1 VTRSGRSPHSVNVAP
16 TSLHPVNSA
25 SKKLHRLKAQPV
37 NAVSVCRDALK
48 RTLPN
53 TQSVNTEFR
62 VTASEKST
70 SWNSHRT

>member
-1 VTRSGRSPHSVNVAP
+1 M
-16 TSLHPVNSA
+16 NSA

-37 NAVSVCRDALK
+37 KAESTCCDALK

-53 TQSVNTEFR
+53 TQSVNVEFR
-62 VTASEKST
+62 VTASEKSS